1 MQKLTLETRRIETG
15 VLLFLFLLGLFL
27 AFYSSLPVLTEESSF
42 WRNDEGYFI
51 ILGRSNGLLI
61 NLRYGLFASIVKPFL
76 ALFSDYHAV
85 VAYKS
90 TVLLASLPVFRR
102 ILSEFGVKIFCLAA
116 LIFLYLNL
124 FFLRESLIF
133 LISITTLVVLSHA
146 SWRVGSRV
154 LAGLGILVLFR
165 PQAVLLY
172 VRPWVSL
179 AAAYTFL
186 VYFRSIYA
194 ERQMPDTPHLLLAD
208 YWLEV
213 IKYVAISLNGLNPIT
228 KLGHYFRREMYV
240 EYMLLFAASMALLMV
255 FLQASLS
262 CVSEKFSFPHRAR
275 FGSGLLMMLILYGGL
290 GMSADSRILL
300 STAGAFVL
308 FVAEGLIRPKYLFGL
323 LGGLLLA
330 VLLKPLFTD
339 VLLLP
344 AVSQLRP

>member
-1 MQKLTLETRRIETG
+1 
-15 VLLFLFLLGLFL
+15 
-27 AFYSSLPVLTEESSF
+27 
-42 WRNDEGYFI
+42 
-51 ILGRSNGLLI
+51 
-61 NLRYGLFASIVKPFL
+61 
-76 ALFSDYHAV
+76 
-85 VAYKS
+85 
-90 TVLLASLPVFRR
+90 
-102 ILSEFGVKIFCLAA
+102 
-116 LIFLYLNL
+116 
-124 FFLRESLIF
+124 
-133 LISITTLVVLSHA
+133 
-146 SWRVGSRV
+146 
-154 LAGLGILVLFR
+154 
-165 PQAVLLY
+165 
-172 VRPWVSL
+172 
-179 AAAYTFL
+179 
-186 VYFRSIYA
+186 
-194 ERQMPDTPHLLLAD
+194 MPDTPHLLLAD